1 MKLPTFVACL
11 IGFLIAL
18 AHVMLKKAKKRENQ
32 TWTIIEVLKMADFK
46 FVICLCF
53 FFACMRDK
61 FVNYVVARARLSWI
75 LG

>member
-18 AHVMLKKAKKRENQ
+18 THVMLKKAKSRENQ
-32 TWTIIEVLKMADFK
+32 AWTLIEVLKMPDFK

-53 FFACMRDK
+53 FCMH
-61 FVNYVVARARLSWI
+61 A
-75 LG
+75 